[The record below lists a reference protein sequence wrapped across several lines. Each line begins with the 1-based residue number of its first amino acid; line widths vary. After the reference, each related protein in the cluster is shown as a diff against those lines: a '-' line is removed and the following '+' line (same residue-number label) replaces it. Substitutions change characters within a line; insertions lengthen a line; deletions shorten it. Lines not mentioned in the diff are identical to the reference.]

1 MRRDKESRRHSFV
14 KELTKNLPQNI
25 LSLEIGVAA
34 GDFSNQLINNL
45 SIKEHHMVDPW
56 VNEGDQTRSQWFT
69 SDNPAEE
76 SFEFVQER
84 FKNSPTQI
92 IRDYSH
98 NFLINELR
106 SGIQKYDLIYVDG
119 DHHAEAVYLDLVL
132 SWEIL
137 NPGGILAGDD
147 YNWVS
152 KTTNKQEVKVGVIK
166 FEQTY
171 GVKFN
176 IVKGDNNG
184 LNQFWLK
191 K

>member
-1 MRRDKESRRHSFV
+1 MRRDKESRRVTFINILKQNTSD
-14 KELTKNLPQNI
+14 NI

-34 GDFSNQLINNL
+34 GDFSNQLLKTL
-45 SIKEHHMVDPW
+45 SIREHHMVDPW
-56 VNEGDQTRSQWFT
+56 ISEGDETRSQWFT
-69 SDNPAEE
+69 NQTSAEN
-76 SFEFVQER
+76 SYKFVQER
-84 FKNSPTQI
+84 FKNFPTQI

-106 SGIQKYDLIYVDG
+106 SRVQKYDLIYIDG

-137 NPGGILAGDD
+137 KPGGILAGDD
-147 YNWVS
+147 YNWKS
-152 KTTNKQEVKVGVIK
+152 KTTNKMEVKMGAIK

-171 GVKFN
+171 SVKFN
-176 IVKGDNNG
+176 IVKGNNG
-184 LNQFWLK
+184 LDQFWLK